1 MTGVFLFNKGHFL
14 AETALSRYALAM
26 FSGIVEALV
35 PALSS
40 EPLSGGVRLRLQ
52 RPESFNDIKGGDSIA
67 VDGVCLT
74 VESFDATSMVFVL
87 GAETLQVL
95 GWSSERALQVGRRF
109 NLERSLR
116 FGDRVHGHF
125 VTGHVDSLG
134 TVVRSEAEG
143 ESWFLDVRLRDE
155 LIPFVWHK
163 GSLAVNGVSLT
174 VNKLADGVA
183 SFCLIPETQERTN
196 LADLKN
202 GQQVNLEPDW
212 LARAVRRALE
222 TGVNP
227 AASPLPEKPA

>member
-1 MTGVFLFNKGHFL
+1 M
-14 AETALSRYALAM
+14 SLAM

-35 PALSS
+35 PALSC
-40 EPLSGGVRLRLQ
+40 EPLTGGVRLRLL
-52 RPESFNDIKGGDSIA
+52 RPEHFTDIKNGDSIA
-67 VDGVCLT
+67 VDGACLT
-74 VESFDATSMVFVL
+74 VEHFDASSLSFML

-95 GWSSERALQVGRRF
+95 GWSSVQAMAPGRRF

-134 TVVRSEAEG
+134 VVTRSEPDG
-143 ESWFLDVRLRDE
+143 ESWFLDVRVRPE
-155 LIPFVWHK
+155 LVPFVWHK

-174 VNKLADGVA
+174 VNRFADGIA
-183 SFCLIPETQERTN
+183 SFCLIPETRERTN
-196 LADLKN
+196 LAALAV
-202 GQQVNLEPDW
+202 GQNVNLEPDW

-227 AASPLPEKPA
+227 VVQPLPENPA